1 MVAQSVTEA
10 AVGGTSRLAAR
21 GVTVGYG
28 GRAVIDE
35 LDVAIP
41 PGVITTIIGPNGCGK
56 STLLKTL
63 SRLLKPARGAVVLD
77 GEDIG
82 RLRTRDVAKK
92 LGLLPQAPVAPEGLT
107 VADLVA
113 RGRHPHQSWLRQWSS
128 DDAEVV
134 ERALAMT
141 GVSDLAD
148 RPVDALSGG
157 QRQRVWISM
166 TLAQGTDLLLLDEPT
181 TYLDLAHALDV
192 LDLVDDLHE
201 SGCTVVMVLHDLNL
215 ATRYSDNLVVMREGS
230 ILAQGHPRD
239 VITAELLY
247 EAFGLRAR
255 VIDDPVGDRPL
266 IVPIGRTHVLPGH
279 LPAAER

>member
-1 MVAQSVTEA
+1 MTAQFTARTDTGVKDA
-10 AVGGTSRLAAR
+10 PRLAAR
-21 GVTVGYG
+21 GITVGYG
-28 GRAVIDE
+28 DRTVIDQ

-41 PGVITTIIGPNGCGK
+41 SGVITTIIGPNGCGK
-56 STLLKTL
+56 STLLRTL
-63 SRLLKPARGAVVLD
+63 TRLLKPSGGTVVLD

-82 RLRTRDVAKK
+82 TLRTKDVAKK

-128 DDAEVV
+128 DDADVV
-134 ERALAMT
+134 RRALAMT
-141 GVSDLAD
+141 GVADLAD
-148 RPVDALSGG
+148 RTVDSLSGG

-181 TYLDLAHALDV
+181 TYLDLAHAIDV

-215 ATRYSDNLVVMREGS
+215 ATRYSDNLVVMRGGAV
-230 ILAQGHPRD
+230 LAQGHPRD
-239 VITAELLY
+239 VITAELLD
-247 EAFGLRAR
+247 EAFGLRAK

-266 IVPIGRTHVLPGH
+266 IVPIGRAHVRSEP
-279 LPAAER
+279 